1 MNLPGGVFWNNFVAT
16 TLTAQRQYCKMQVH
30 NYKKS
35 LAMTFFFRKASKV
48 ENLSQQN
55 VSDLKLPSR
64 ASAAQTSQASRH
76 SGAASPKCLESCLR
90 RQLRLWPHH
99 SGKCWRCLSSEVN
112 EISCV
117 YMQYFVY
124 FSLSLSLSLQRQ
136 RVYPMWKSMMDYLFF
151 WGGEGGWEVRGEE
164 HLGLVI

>member
-1 MNLPGGVFWNNFVAT
+1 MNLPGGVFWTNFVAT
-16 TLTAQRQYCKMQVH
+16 TLTAQRQYCKMQFH

-35 LAMTFFFRKASKV
+35 LAMTIFFRKASKV
-48 ENLSQQN
+48 ENRSQQN
-55 VSDLKLPSR
+55 VSDLKFPGL

-124 FSLSLSLSLQRQ
+124 FSLSLSLSLSPACISN
-136 RVYPMWKSMMDYLFF
+136 VKINDGLPFF
-151 WGGEGGWEVRGEE
+151 LGGGEGGWEVRGEE

>member
-1 MNLPGGVFWNNFVAT
+1 
-16 TLTAQRQYCKMQVH
+16 MQFH

-35 LAMTFFFRKASKV
+35 LAMTIFFRKASKV
-48 ENLSQQN
+48 ENRSQQN
-55 VSDLKLPSR
+55 VSDLKFPGL

-124 FSLSLSLSLQRQ
+124 FSLSLSLSLSPACISN
-136 RVYPMWKSMMDYLFF
+136 VKINDGLPFF
-151 WGGEGGWEVRGEE
+151 FGGGEGGWEVRGEE